1 MQTVFYS
8 NARNNLR
15 EIIDRVCDDFD
26 EYTITT
32 KDNKSAVI
40 LSYDEYNAMQET
52 IYLLSSKNN
61 RDRLDEAV
69 EQIESLNFSK
79 KEIDIWLS

>member
-52 IYLLSSKNN
+52 LYLLSSKNN
-61 RDRLDEAV
+61 RDRLNEAV

-79 KEIDIWLS
+79 KEINI

>member
-1 MQTVFYS
+1 MQTVFYA

-61 RDRLDEAV
+61 RDRLNEAV

-79 KEIDIWLS
+79 KEINI

>member
-61 RDRLDEAV
+61 RDRLNEAV

-79 KEIDIWLS
+79 KEINI

>member
-52 IYLLSSKNN
+52 LYLLSSKNN
-61 RDRLDEAV
+61 RDRLNEAV

-79 KEIDIWLS
+79 KEIDI